1 MNNIFKF
8 DLPNELISQYP
19 LKEREKAK
27 LMVVN
32 RKNGKIIHDLFENID
47 KYMSEEDV
55 LVLNNTKVIPA
66 RLLCRKE
73 TGGKIEI
80 FLLKKIDR
88 NIWNVLIRGKGKIGQ
103 KFYKE
108 DIAGKIIER
117 KADGS
122 FIVEFNVEDENE
134 IEKYGEVPLPPYIKR
149 KPEEIDKIYYQT
161 VYAEKEGSIA
171 APTAGLHFT
180 KQLLEK
186 IQKKG
191 VEVVF
196 ITLHMG
202 WYSIKVFK
210 EDNTEKNVSTEF
222 FEISQQTAEILN
234 KSKKREKNIIAV
246 GTGTVRCLES
256 SVENGIIIAKKGI
269 TELFIKP
276 GYEFKFVNKL
286 ITNFH
291 LPNSTHLY
299 LVCALGGIK
308 LIENAYKL
316 AIEKKYKFYSYGD
329 SMFII

>member
-1 MNNIFKF
+1 MRPFKF
-8 DLPNELISQYP
+8 NLPKELISQYP

-32 RKNGKIIHDLFENID
+32 RKNGKIIHDIFENID

-80 FLLKKIDR
+80 FLLKKIEK
-88 NIWNVLIRGKGKIGQ
+88 NKWNVLIRGKGKIGS

-122 FIVEFNVEDENE
+122 FIVEFNIEDENE
-134 IEKYGEVPLPPYIKR
+134 IKKYGEVPLPPYIKR
-149 KPEEIDKIYYQT
+149 KAEEIDKIYYQT
-161 VYAEKEGSIA
+161 VYAEKDGSIA

-180 KQLLEK
+180 EQLLEK

-191 VEVVF
+191 IKVVY

-202 WYSIKVFK
+202 WHSIKVFK

-234 KSKKREKNIIAV
+234 KSKKNKKNIIAI

-256 SVENGIIIAKKGI
+256 SVENGIIIRKKGF

-276 GYEFKFVNKL
+276 GYKFKVVDKL

-291 LPNSTHLY
+291 LPDSTHLY
-299 LVCALGGIK
+299 LVSAFTGLD
-308 LIENAYKL
+308 LIEKAYNI
-316 AIEKKYKFYSYGD
+316 AVEKKYRFYSYGD